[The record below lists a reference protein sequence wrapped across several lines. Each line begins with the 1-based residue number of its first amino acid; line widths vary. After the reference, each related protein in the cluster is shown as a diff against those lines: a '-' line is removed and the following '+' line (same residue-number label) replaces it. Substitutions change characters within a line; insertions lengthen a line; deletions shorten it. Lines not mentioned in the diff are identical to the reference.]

1 MKIKFPTHNRIEY
14 EAQQQIN
21 QLATERLTQIDQTT
35 WMKFKFLL
43 QQIFVAISLVVFA
56 IPMLA
61 IYLLVRLTS
70 AGPAIFKQVRV
81 GLNGKIFTMYKFRT
95 MSVKAELNSGPVWS
109 PGKND
114 PRLTTV
120 GRFLRFVHLDE
131 LPQLFNVLK
140 GDMSLIGPRPER
152 PVFVIMLSEQVEG
165 YLDRLQV
172 RPGITGLAQVYLDAD
187 VSIECVRKKIVFDN
201 LYIHCQST
209 LLNLQIALCT
219 LVRMFGI
226 RNGRGPRWF
235 GLNQQCVRAGIVQSH
250 PVIQHVH
257 ERPLEHAPHFN
268 TEHARIISTQATQ
281 SVHAIR
287 PNYVQLDESGDSSFS
302 QSLSSKR
309 KPK

>member
-152 PVFVIMLSEQVEG
+152 PVFVIMLSAILIDCRFG
-165 YLDRLQV
+165 RASPGWHKFIWMLMFRSNASARKSYLT
-172 RPGITGLAQVYLDAD
+172 I
-187 VSIECVRKKIVFDN
+187 SIYIAKA
-201 LYIHCQST
+201 LYSICKSHC
-209 LLNLQIALCT
+209 
-219 LVRMFGI
+219 
-226 RNGRGPRWF
+226 
-235 GLNQQCVRAGIVQSH
+235 
-250 PVIQHVH
+250 
-257 ERPLEHAPHFN
+257 
-268 TEHARIISTQATQ
+268 ARS
-281 SVHAIR
+281 
-287 PNYVQLDESGDSSFS
+287 
-302 QSLSSKR
+302 
-309 KPK
+309 